1 MLRLV
6 SPNLSTRESFL
17 PSARAAPKQ
26 QTNVAD
32 LLIAVCKVR
41 HTVTCT
47 VLAAPLLASGLTE
60 RFVGYQ
66 HSSTVLA
73 LGPWVLMVTP
83 ELVLAVVAVL
93 LATGVDSL
101 RSGRVHD

>member
-60 RFVGYQ
+60 RFCW
-66 HSSTVLA
+66 LPA
-73 LGPWVLMVTP
+73 LVNRLGSRPM
-83 ELVLAVVAVL
+83 
-93 LATGVDSL
+93 GVD
-101 RSGRVHD
+101 GDT